1 MSWASARSPL
11 FFVTIRPDPR
21 WLVRRR
27 SHAPPG
33 YTGAVLHFRRHV
45 RLTPR
50 SAAGGLRWLAPG
62 LWLTAVVAAGPG
74 CAGSERVDDPY
85 EDIRSPRIL
94 RDGDSTVPE
103 PESVPPPPRPADP
116 DAFGESDRRGS
127 VDPSADDGAAAG
139 VASTRGRRPAAAP
152 PPSILRPELRGSR
165 RDADP
170 AADDPGPAPARPA
183 EAMVGQIAGQPIYAH
198 RVLEGMEAQLESL
211 GRRLP
216 EPEFRQQAATL
227 IGQQVAGLVSS
238 ALIEDAAER
247 ALTPQQ
253 RQGLD
258 FYIRYIR
265 EELLRRYGQG
275 SLALAQRNLMEETGL
290 TLQQTL
296 RNRRTQVMVNAF
308 FDRELKPLINVSRR
322 DIERYYRDNFDTFN
336 PPTKRRVQLI
346 YADSP
351 EDSAFFKDQ
360 LESGTPFS
368 DLAADDRNAYGNRAA
383 PLSIE
388 SNQAMFGGE
397 IDPAVRALDQGQWA
411 GPLAHRGRQWFIY
424 LQELDQPPRRSLF
437 DAQVDIE
444 RELRARQEFT
454 LQQQLERRLM
464 QESTF
469 TDIQQMAAAVLDIAV
484 ARYSRPASAS
494 R

>member
-1 MSWASARSPL
+1 MQHPL
-11 FFVTIRPDPR
+11 RPRTPTPLM
-21 WLVRRR
+21 LV
-27 SHAPPG
+27 
-33 YTGAVLHFRRHV
+33 
-45 RLTPR
+45 LTLLLTT
-50 SAAGGLRWLAPG
+50 AAI
-62 LWLTAVVAAGPG
+62 GPG
-74 CAGSERVDDPY
+74 CAGGDRVDDPY
-85 EDIRSPRIL
+85 QDIRSPRIL
-94 RDGDSTVPE
+94 RDSDSVVPE
-103 PESVPPPPRPADP
+103 PEAVPPPPRPADP
-116 DAFGESDRRGS
+116 DAFGASDQS
-127 VDPSADDGAAAG
+127 GAATSTPGRPATG
-139 VASTRGRRPAAAP
+139 DASAGRRRRASSPPA
-152 PPSILRPELRGSR
+152 SILRPDLRTPPSST
-165 RDADP
+165 ASSATP
-170 AADDPGPAPARPA
+170 TATSASATPPAPARPV

-198 RVLEGMEAQLESL
+198 RVLEGMEAQLENL

-216 EPEFRQQAATL
+216 ESEFRQQATNL

-296 RNRRTQVMVNAF
+296 RDRRTQVMINAF

-336 PPTKRRVQLI
+336 PPTRRQIQLI
-346 YADSP
+346 YADTAQ
-351 EDSAFFKDQ
+351 DAAFFREQ
-360 LESGTPFS
+360 LEAGTPFAQ
-368 DLAADDRNAYGNRAA
+368 LAADDRNAYGNRDQA
-383 PLSIE
+383 LSIE
-388 SNQAMFGGE
+388 SNEAMFGGA
-397 IDPAVRALDQGQWA
+397 IDPAVHQLQQGQWA
-411 GPLAHRGRQWFIY
+411 GPLPHRGRQWFVY
-424 LQELDQPPRRSLF
+424 LQQLDQPARRSLF
-437 DAQVDIE
+437 EAQVDIE
-444 RELRARQEFT
+444 RELRARQEFE